1 LAHLSIRCRRE
12 HDTQV
17 ALLGEDAC
25 RRVSAPG
32 PAASP
37 HQIAKAHGGRLEQQG
52 RAGAGRSLAGLRKA
66 QEFPGS
72 AAIMGKRSRFRR
84 PDRAV
89 HEVTRMLSLPRLLGR
104 HLAKFLS
111 KPRRH
116 RSELPTSPP
125 QLLQAALRKG
135 DVLLVEGNSRFST
148 AIKYLSQSTWSHAA
162 LYIGDHLGPT
172 IGDDAPTFCDVD
184 INVGVRL
191 VGLSEFAGLHT
202 RICRPV
208 GLGADEI
215 AAVVDY
221 MVSRVGNSYDLK
233 NIVDLARYLIRTPP
247 LPSSVKRRF
256 LELGSGEP
264 TKAICS
270 TLLAQAFGA
279 IRYPILPEI
288 GHVPMP
294 DDAEDA
300 EILHHRH
307 HSLYLPRD
315 FDVSPYFNVVKPR
328 LQAGFDFHRLLWH
341 GDQGETASIPRR
353 AYPSGPQQ
361 VHARAG

>member
-1 LAHLSIRCRRE
+1 
-12 HDTQV
+12 
-17 ALLGEDAC
+17 
-25 RRVSAPG
+25 
-32 PAASP
+32 
-37 HQIAKAHGGRLEQQG
+37 
-52 RAGAGRSLAGLRKA
+52 
-66 QEFPGS
+66 
-72 AAIMGKRSRFRR
+72 
-84 PDRAV
+84 
-89 HEVTRMLSLPRLLGR
+89 MLSLPRLLGR

-162 LYIGDHLGPT
+162 LYIGDHLGPAA
-172 IGDDAPTFCDVD
+172 DADAPTFCDVD

-191 VGLSEFAGLHT
+191 VGLREFAGLHT

-208 GLGADEI
+208 GLRAEEI
-215 AAVVDY
+215 ATLVDY

-233 NIVDLARYLIRTPP
+233 NIFDLARYLIRTPP

-279 IRYPILPEI
+279 IRYPILPGI
-288 GHVPMP
+288 GHAPMP
-294 DDAEDA
+294 DAQDA
-300 EILHHRH
+300 EILHNRH

-315 FDVSPYFNVVKPR
+315 FDVSPYFDVVKPR
-328 LQAGFDFHRLLWH
+328 LQAGFDFHRLVWQ
-341 GDQGETASIPRR
+341 GDADEDAAERR
-353 AYPSGPQQ
+353 RERQPAPQP
-361 VHARAG
+361 VL

>member
-1 LAHLSIRCRRE
+1 
-12 HDTQV
+12 
-17 ALLGEDAC
+17 
-25 RRVSAPG
+25 
-32 PAASP
+32 
-37 HQIAKAHGGRLEQQG
+37 
-52 RAGAGRSLAGLRKA
+52 
-66 QEFPGS
+66 
-72 AAIMGKRSRFRR
+72 
-84 PDRAV
+84 
-89 HEVTRMLSLPRLLGR
+89 MLSLPRLLGR

-116 RSELPTSPP
+116 GSQLPTSPP
-125 QLLQAALRKG
+125 QLLCATLRKG

-162 LYIGDHLGPT
+162 LYIGDHVATVPGEE
-172 IGDDAPTFCDVD
+172 APLFCDVD

-208 GLGADEI
+208 GLSAQEI
-215 AAVVDY
+215 ETVVEY
-221 MVSRVGNSYDLK
+221 MVTRVGNSYDLK
-233 NIVDLARYLIRTPP
+233 NIFDLARYLIRTPP

-264 TKAICS
+264 TRAICS

-288 GHVPMP
+288 DQAPPAGA
-294 DDAEDA
+294 DADEDT
-300 EILHHRH
+300 EILHPRH
-307 HSLYLPRD
+307 HSLTLPRD

-328 LQAGFDFHRLLWH
+328 LQHGFDFHRLVWEPPAA
-341 GDQGETASIPRR
+341 GTSP
-353 AYPSGPQQ
+353 
-361 VHARAG
+361 ARAPMDAALA

>member
-1 LAHLSIRCRRE
+1 
-12 HDTQV
+12 
-17 ALLGEDAC
+17 
-25 RRVSAPG
+25 
-32 PAASP
+32 
-37 HQIAKAHGGRLEQQG
+37 
-52 RAGAGRSLAGLRKA
+52 
-66 QEFPGS
+66 
-72 AAIMGKRSRFRR
+72 
-84 PDRAV
+84 
-89 HEVTRMLSLPRLLGR
+89 MLSLPRLLGR

-116 RSELPTSPP
+116 HSPLPTSPP
-125 QLLQAALRKG
+125 ALLQAALRKG

-162 LYIGDHLGPT
+162 LYIGDHLGPAS
-172 IGDDAPTFCDVD
+172 DEDAPTFCDVD

-191 VGLSEFAGLHT
+191 VGLREFAGLHT

-215 AAVVDY
+215 EAVADY

-233 NIVDLARYLIRTPP
+233 NIFDLARYLIRTPP

-288 GHVPMP
+288 GHVPP
-294 DDAEDA
+294 SGAQDE
-300 EILHHRH
+300 EILHNRH

-328 LQAGFDFHRLLWH
+328 LQAGFDFHRLVWH
-341 GDQGETASIPRR
+341 EDARGDAVLHPRG
-353 AYPSGPQQ
+353 AVQ
-361 VHARAG
+361 HAL